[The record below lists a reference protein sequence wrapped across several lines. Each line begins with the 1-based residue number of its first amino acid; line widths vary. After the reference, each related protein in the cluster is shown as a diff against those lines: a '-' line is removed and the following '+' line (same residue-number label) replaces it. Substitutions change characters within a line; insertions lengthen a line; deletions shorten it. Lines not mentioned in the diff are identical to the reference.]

1 MTTRLGCKKGLCAL
15 LGANFAPNFAPN
27 LLYYLVSSRQE
38 SCGSLSTVL
47 QNGSSYGLKLPF
59 FPLRRLN
66 KKCYNG
72 CGAPLGGAETLKKY
86 DIKRL
91 FTSWWDGRVRG
102 RASALGRARLGLVRN
117 RCLQLPLGCIQG
129 GSCCPGRV
137 VERERARWH
146 DPVLGRWLGL
156 TPEQPALCLRG
167 FPRRPRAA
175 PSRASDPP
183 GLGRR

>member
-1 MTTRLGCKKGLCAL
+1 M
-15 LGANFAPNFAPN
+15 
-27 LLYYLVSSRQE
+27 
-38 SCGSLSTVL
+38 
-47 QNGSSYGLKLPF
+47 
-59 FPLRRLN
+59 
-66 KKCYNG
+66 
-72 CGAPLGGAETLKKY
+72 
-86 DIKRL
+86 
-91 FTSWWDGRVRG
+91 
-102 RASALGRARLGLVRN
+102 GLVRN

-175 PSRASDPP
+175 PSRVSDPP
-183 GLGRR
+183 GLSRRQGAQGAARGAVREKRYNLPDPGVHHTNWERPSSHLTVRYHTHLQDRYGFLPAIRRLNMATHSTHTPHTTSPHTNRHACGLMTTTPLHAPIHWAAAASGRRQL

>member
-1 MTTRLGCKKGLCAL
+1 MRSTCPHATGSRVKAGRAPDDRKSCPETRKTELVPGC
-15 LGANFAPNFAPN
+15 
-27 LLYYLVSSRQE
+27 VSSLDRATRRRGA
-38 SCGSLSTVL
+38 SYRHPPSWLSPPHSPGCSRPLPRPKRHGCHSTSLWSTTTEV
-47 QNGSSYGLKLPF
+47 PA
-59 FPLRRLN
+59 R
-66 KKCYNG
+66 
-72 CGAPLGGAETLKKY
+72 TH
-86 DIKRL
+86 I
-91 FTSWWDGRVRG
+91 
-102 RASALGRARLGLVRN
+102 GRARLGLVRN

-167 FPRRPRAA
+167 FPGWPRAA
-175 PSRASDPP
+175 PSRVSDPP